1 MPKSNSGFEKDRK
14 KYILT
19 RFIIAGVLV
28 VFLGLGFLIFLKSFE
43 VTADGVKVD
52 GNIHYTDEE
61 ICNLVLGEKS
71 RANSIFLMLKYQ
83 NRSITDVPFV
93 ERIDVSVTDRHSVQ
107 VSVYEKALAG
117 YVSYLGTYLYFDK
130 DGIVVENS
138 SVLTPAIPEV
148 SGLKYNHFVLHEP
161 LPVENK
167 EIFQKVLNMT
177 NLLEKHGICA
187 TKIQFDQTET
197 MTLHFD
203 KVRVLI
209 GDESEIDEK
218 IMRLAAILPSLQG
231 KSGILHMETYAAN
244 AKDITFES
252 DEVTTENPSVEPESE
267 AETDE
272 TSEKTQEM

>member
-1 MPKSNSGFEKDRK
+1 
-14 KYILT
+14 
-19 RFIIAGVLV
+19 
-28 VFLGLGFLIFLKSFE
+28 LIFLKSFE